1 MVTEYVNLVVN
12 NENPFRDRRLYNG
25 IVASLALL
33 LALVAFCV
41 PVYFAVLRRYLSE
54 IDFTPLAER
63 KLRGPWRKS
72 CPKSFFEDFRRF
84 DCFPERRSGQD
95 VNKQQ
100 CLARGCCFRES
111 TNSRVPS
118 CFLPLNKG
126 YRHQLGPTPVCTRG
140 YEFILDKDE
149 SPIRFGDEAAFVALR
164 IEHQTPYR
172 LRIKISN
179 TQEEAYEVPHPII
192 PVHQQNYNSSMDA
205 YAVTYNKVFPYSDKQ
220 DLLIRRSATGTTI
233 FDTSSGALIFSSQFI
248 EVTTLLPSHN
258 VYGLGEHMK
267 AGVKLDLNYRTYP
280 IFNAETYPP
289 NGMQGNRHG
298 SHPFYLVIENDGNA
312 HGVLLLNSNPME
324 IHAQPA
330 PSLTFRT
337 IGGVL
342 DFYIFMGPSPE
353 EVLQQYHTAIGRPF
367 LPPYWAFGFH
377 LGRWG
382 FKSSYYVQTQ
392 QEVMRKFS
400 IPQDGISLDL
410 DVRKMHQSFNVN
422 SNETFS
428 DLSMILSD
436 LRKRDYRIVLTVE
449 PALSTKHPSFVR
461 ALKRHLLVRDS
472 FDGAVKGLSW
482 AGEVAYPDF
491 LDEAAVKWL
500 ADELEVY
507 RAKLP
512 FDGLFLTNNEPVDF
526 TNKSFVETECIHD
539 NLNFP
544 HYKPATR
551 GSFLFDGTLCM
562 DATHRRK
569 GISLKHYNVH
579 NLYGHFSAMVYH
591 EALRPVL
598 RGTRPL
604 VISRSTSVGTGRF
617 AGHWLDETDSASW
630 RDMRWTLRAAL
641 DMNVFGIPLVGG
653 DVCGH
658 FEDAPQE
665 LCYRWTQLGATL
677 PLMRNHNADEAAPQD
692 PLTFGADFANAV
704 REIIRLRYQLL
715 PFLYTLFYKS
725 HAFGG
730 SVIRPLAFNFP
741 GDRLSIKTE
750 EQLMWGEALMFS
762 PALYLYQVSKEVYFP
777 PGQWYDFFNG
787 ERVSASGSAMQ
798 IPVPLYSVER
808 PLVVHVRGGH
818 VVPTQSPGLN
828 TQLSRKNP
836 LSLLVAMNESYGSE
850 GQLYWDDGETYV
862 TTRMVSKLLLDL
874 SMVNYLSQLQS
885 SLSLSVISGKCHLF
899 APFYNL
905 VIERIRIFGMWKK
918 PARVLIDGKYALF
931 PSQIH
936 WMYRQNIM
944 ELSRL
949 LVPLSRNSSIVW
961 EFSE

>member
-1 MVTEYVNLVVN
+1 MDRALTNNNASHEDAATESL
-12 NENPFRDRRLYNG
+12 P
-25 IVASLALL
+25 IVGHYS
-33 LALVAFCV
+33 
-41 PVYFAVLRRYLSE
+41 
-54 IDFTPLAER
+54 
-63 KLRGPWRKS
+63 
-72 CPKSFFEDFRRF
+72 
-84 DCFPERRSGQD
+84 
-95 VNKQQ
+95 
-100 CLARGCCFRES
+100 
-111 TNSRVPS
+111 
-118 CFLPLNKG
+118 
-126 YRHQLGPTPVCTRG
+126 GPTSVCTRG

-179 TQEEAYEVPHPII
+179 SQEESYEVPHPII
-192 PVHQQNYNSSMDA
+192 PVHQQNYNSTMDA
-205 YAVTYNKVFPYSDKQ
+205 YAVTYNKVFPYNGKQ
-220 DLLIRRSATGTTI
+220 DILIRRSATGTTL
-233 FDTSSGALIFSSQFI
+233 FDTTAGALIFSSQFI
-248 EVTTLLPSHN
+248 EITTLLPSYN

-267 AGVKLDLNYRTYP
+267 ATLKLDLNYRTYP

-289 NGMQGNRHG
+289 NGIQGNRHG

-330 PSLTFRT
+330 PSLTFRA
-337 IGGVL
+337 IGGIL

-367 LPPYWAFGFH
+367 LPSYWALGYH
-377 LGRWG
+377 VGRWG
-382 FKSSYYVQTQ
+382 FKSSYYVQTM
-392 QEVMRKFS
+392 QEGMRKHL
-400 IPQDGISLDL
+400 IPHDGISIDL
-410 DVRKMHQSFNVN
+410 DVRQMHQSFDVDTNG
-422 SNETFS
+422 SYS
-428 DLSMILSD
+428 DLPTILTD
-436 LRKRDYRIVLTVE
+436 LRKRHYRVLATME
-449 PALSTKHPSFVR
+449 AAISTKHSSFGR
-461 ALKRHLLVRDS
+461 ALKKHLLVQDS
-472 FDGAVKGLSW
+472 FKGAVKGLSW
-482 AGEVAYPDF
+482 AGEVAYPNF
-491 LDEAAVKWL
+491 LDEAASKWL

-512 FDGLFLTNNEPVDF
+512 FDGIFLTNNEPVDF

-551 GSFLFDGTLCM
+551 GTFLFDGTLCM
-562 DATHRRK
+562 DAKLHRK
-569 GISLKHYNVH
+569 GALFKHYNVH

-591 EALRPVL
+591 DALKTVL
-598 RGTRPL
+598 QGMRPL
-604 VISRSTSVGTGRF
+604 VVSRSTAVGTGRF
-617 AGHWLDETDSASW
+617 AGHWFDEMDSASW
-630 RDMRWTLRAAL
+630 RDMRWTLRGAL

-665 LCYRWTQLGATL
+665 LCYRWTQLGAML

-692 PLTFGADFANAV
+692 PPTFGADFAKAA
-704 REIIRLRYQLL
+704 REIVRLRYQLL

-730 SVIRPLAFNFP
+730 TVIRPLAFNFP
-741 GDRLSIKTE
+741 DDRLSLKTE

-777 PGQWYDFFNG
+777 PGRWYDFFSG
-787 ERVSASGSAMQ
+787 ERMLASGSALQ

-808 PLVVHVRGGH
+808 PLVAHVRGGH
-818 VVPTQSPGLN
+818 VIATQSPGLN
-828 TQLSRKNP
+828 TPLSRKNP
-836 LSLLVAMNESYGSE
+836 LLLVVALNETYGSE
-850 GQLYWDDGETYV
+850 GQLYWDDGETYDSYEKGDYIV
-862 TTRMVSKLLLDL
+862 MRIVANK
-874 SMVNYLSQLQS
+874 S
-885 SLSLSVISGKCHLF
+885 SLSLIVVSGKCHLF

-905 VIERIRIFGMWKK
+905 IIERIRLFGMWKK
-918 PARVLIDGKYALF
+918 PSKVLIDGKYALF

-961 EFSE
+961 KFDE